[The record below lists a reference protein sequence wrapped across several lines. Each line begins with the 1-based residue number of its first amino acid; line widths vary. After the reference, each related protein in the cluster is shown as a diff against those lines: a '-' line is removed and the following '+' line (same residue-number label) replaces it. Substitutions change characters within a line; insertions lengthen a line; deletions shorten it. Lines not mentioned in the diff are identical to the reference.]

1 MNNMDLSPEIQLD
14 ELDTLIEHALREDLG
29 EAGDLTTLSTIP
41 VDSVGRGQLNL
52 KESGVIAGLAVFSR
66 VFQKVD
72 PSVSVS
78 FFVADGDGLESGT
91 NLGHIQ
97 GPMRSILVGERTAL
111 NFLQRLSGI
120 ATQTRCYVEA
130 VKETRA
136 RILDTRKTTPHYR
149 ILEKYAVRQGGGENH
164 RMGLYDMVLIKD
176 NHIEICG
183 GITQAVQQ
191 CLSYLNK
198 KKQKIKIEVETR
210 TLREVEEALGLP
222 VHRIMLDNM
231 DQVTMRR
238 AVEMIDGRVEVEASG
253 NITLELV
260 GAVAKTGVDFI
271 SVGALTHSVRA
282 LDISLAVV
290 SSPQLK

>member
-1 MNNMDLSPEIQLD
+1 MNNMDLSPEIQLN

-78 FFVADGDGLESGT
+78 FFVEDGDGLESGT

-149 ILEKYAVRQGGGENH
+149 NLEKYAVRQGGGENH

-176 NHIEICG
+176 NHIDSIG
-183 GITQAVQQ
+183 SITRAVK
-191 CLSYLNK
+191 LVHKKWKNK
-198 KKQKIKIEVETR
+198 FKIEVECR
-210 TLREVEEALGLP
+210 TLKHVKEALE
-222 VHRIMLDNM
+222 N
-231 DQVTMRR
+231 
-238 AVEMIDGRVEVEASG
+238 
-253 NITLELV
+253 N
-260 GAVAKTGVDFI
+260 VDFI
-271 SVGALTHSVRA
+271 SIFYKST
-282 LDISLAVV
+282 
-290 SSPQLK
+290 